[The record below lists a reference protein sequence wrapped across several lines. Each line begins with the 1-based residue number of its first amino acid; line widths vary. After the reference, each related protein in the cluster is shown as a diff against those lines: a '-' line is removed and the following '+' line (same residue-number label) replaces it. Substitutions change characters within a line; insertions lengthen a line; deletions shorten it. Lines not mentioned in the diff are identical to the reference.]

1 MNSPRDNGWDA
12 SAASWIA
19 HMGERGDW
27 GRQHVLDKVML
38 ERVAMQPYKSMLDVG
53 CGEGRFC
60 RALTARGIKTTGIDP
75 ARDLIARASSLD
87 VSGNYQVAHAEALP
101 FSNDSFD
108 LVVSYLTLIDIAD
121 FRAGLSE
128 MVRVLKPNGRLL
140 IANLNSFVTS
150 CPRGWIRDEDGK
162 LLHYAVDKYLEEF
175 PSWVEWSDIRIEN
188 WHRPLS
194 AYMQELLGLDMTLR
208 YFDEPHPHS
217 GDPEWQAKYRR
228 APWFMVMEW
237 EKSA

>member
-1 MNSPRDNGWDA
+1 MNSSRDNGWDA
-12 SAASWIA
+12 SAARWIA

-60 RALTARGIKTTGIDP
+60 RALTARGITTTGIDP
-75 ARDLIARASSLD
+75 ARDLIARAITLH
-87 VSGNYQVAHAEALP
+87 VSGNYQVARAEALP
-101 FSNDSFD
+101 FPTDSFD

-121 FRAGLSE
+121 FRAGLGE

-150 CPRGWIRDEDGK
+150 CPRGWIRDRT
-162 LLHYAVDKYLEEF
+162 ASF
-175 PSWVEWSDIRIEN
+175 CITPSISIWKNFRRGSSGRTSASRTGIDRCRPTCRNCSD
-188 WHRPLS
+188 W
-194 AYMQELLGLDMTLR
+194 A
-208 YFDEPHPHS
+208 
-217 GDPEWQAKYRR
+217 
-228 APWFMVMEW
+228 
-237 EKSA
+237 